1 MCIHWEKCQK
11 KRNQIT
17 VGNRYLSCNCRSFH
31 FLLVYLILNNYYI
44 YNKKINILFL
54 NKV

>member
-17 VGNRYLSCNCRSFH
+17 VGNRYLSCNYRSFH